1 MAAPCL
7 PYINLSYL
15 FVKPPYVT
23 WEWRMPSVLI
33 SVRTTI
39 SWVIYIP
46 CLLNEKMLD
55 YPINFIFHCWKT
67 LFNFF
72 YFFLSVILSSL
83 FHILCVSST
92 FIHISRVKIY
102 KTETIPKA
110 KKILFNEWSLKILE
124 DFLIKTKNVRM
135 FLGKREWSKWTL
147 LLYFTMFKNN
157 FANNHA
163 QKVTY

>member
-1 MAAPCL
+1 MYQFKLLFRQTSLSDLRMKNAFCANFSPDYNFMSNL
-7 PYINLSYL
+7 HPLLVEWKNAWLSYKLYFSLLKHSFQFFL
-15 FVKPPYVT
+15 F
-23 WEWRMPSVLI
+23 
-33 SVRTTI
+33 
-39 SWVIYIP
+39 
-46 CLLNEKMLD
+46 
-55 YPINFIFHCWKT
+55 
-67 LFNFF
+67 
-72 YFFLSVILSSL
+72 FFLSVILSSL

-92 FIHISRVKIY
+92 FIHISCVKIY
-102 KTETIPKA
+102 KTETIAKA

-135 FLGKREWSKWTL
+135 FLGKREWSKRTM